1 MRPDFFGINRSPFQG
16 FRPALKPLCT
26 VTRSAVLIPRWL
38 APALAAV
45 WLGACGCTT
54 LRLEGKSPLLPPRM
68 SPQSVVLD
76 IFFLRIP
83 ANDTARADAVW
94 QQADEQR
101 FPREVRDRWSWAG
114 FRVGL
119 VSGQI
124 PPALAE
130 LMRLNDEA
138 SPLVFQETGGNDAES
153 LTETDAPVRRH
164 IQTRLGNRVEVI
176 ASETY
181 TQLPFLRRDGGKL
194 VGSSLEKAQGMFALT
209 CSAENDGRIR
219 LRVVPEIH
227 HGDPHLQPVGGQ
239 GVLRL
244 ESRRDRQI
252 LEELACEA
260 AISPGDML
268 VVGCLP
274 DRRGSLGDYFL
285 TTTQSGKREQK
296 LLVIRLSQTQQD
308 PLFDPQA
315 APQPVRANRSA
326 L

>member
-1 MRPDFFGINRSPFQG
+1 MTPSAAFN
-16 FRPALKPLCT
+16 
-26 VTRSAVLIPRWL
+26 TRWI

-45 WLGACGCTT
+45 WLAVCGCTT
-54 LRLEGKSPLLPPRM
+54 LRLEGKSPLLPPKM

-83 ANDTARADAVW
+83 ANDAAKVDAIW
-94 QQADEQR
+94 RQADEQR
-101 FPREVRDRWSWAG
+101 FAREVRDRWSWAG

-119 VSGQI
+119 LSGQI
-124 PPALAE
+124 PPELAE
-130 LMRLNDEA
+130 LMRVSDEA
-138 SPLVFQETGGNDAES
+138 SPLVFEETKDNDVES
-153 LTETDAPVRRH
+153 LTDEEAPVRRH
-164 IQTRLGNRVEVI
+164 IQTKLGNRVEVI

-181 TQLPFLRRDGGKL
+181 DELPFFRRDKGKL
-194 VGSSLEKAQGMFALT
+194 VGCSVEKAQGMFALT
-209 CSAENDGRIR
+209 CSAEKDGRIR
-219 LRVVPEIH
+219 LRMVPEIH

-260 AISPGDML
+260 TMSPGDML
-268 VVGCLP
+268 LVSCLP

-308 PLFDPQA
+308 PLFDPQKAGQPLA
-315 APQPVRANRSA
+315 ANRPVPQP
-326 L
+326 